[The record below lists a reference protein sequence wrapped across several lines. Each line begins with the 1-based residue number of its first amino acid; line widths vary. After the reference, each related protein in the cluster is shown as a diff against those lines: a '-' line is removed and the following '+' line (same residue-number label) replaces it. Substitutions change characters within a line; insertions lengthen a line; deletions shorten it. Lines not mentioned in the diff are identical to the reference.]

1 MTASAPTP
9 PSGSASPVL
18 PLPLVRRGK
27 VRDVY
32 ELPPDPRKPAD
43 GPRLLLVASDR
54 ISAFDVVMP
63 TPIEGKGRVLT
74 AMSAFWFGFIGRLG
88 LCQTHVLSTSTD
100 DIPFDLLPANH
111 TARGWLNGRITIG
124 RKCSV
129 IPIECVVRGYLEG
142 SGWKEYQATGSVCGV
157 QLPKG
162 LKQCDR
168 LPEPI
173 FTPATKA
180 ATGHDENISFEQ
192 ACDAVGIETMSVLRD
207 TSIAIYTAAARH
219 AQERGIIIADTK
231 FEFGFEHGAEQR
243 MGRVFEQP
251 ILIDEALTPDSSRFW
266 PADEYQP
273 GRPQRSY
280 DKQFLR
286 EYLESLVAA
295 GKWDKTDPGPVLPPE
310 VVQGTLAR
318 YREALAKLCG

>member
-88 LCQTHVLSTSTD
+88 LCQTHVLSTCTD

-266 PADEYQP
+266 PADEYQS

-295 GKWDKTDPGPVLPPE
+295 GKWDKTDPGPALPPE